1 MSRYI
6 GKDFYLLVLLTVT
19 RGGGVNSDSDQVV
32 F

>member
-6 GKDFYLLVLLTVT
+6 GKDFYLLVLLTGT
-19 RGGGVNSDSDQVV
+19 KGGVNSDSDQVV